1 MSMDINPSLK
11 KGDRIILIVMSDPY
25 SPISV
30 GTKGTVIGIGS
41 DPWSKEPLYYVEWD
55 NGRTLN
61 LVGDEDVWVK
71 DDKTINEQVEL
82 KSSPTINSELG
93 RIMQSI
99 GPIPKSKLASSKVI
113 QKILSSEGFCKN
125 DDELCRKDKTKNN
138 TSFDLNSKNGM
149 NLNEKIKRLVDR
161 IRFYEYFESFKKD
174 KDGRGFNFEG
184 LLAGLLFGEPIISQ
198 NKEDIKVGDEYYSV
212 KLVQPGERFDLGSLS
227 NGFNQVLSQMVE
239 DGYEVEDLRRPYDLM
254 LKDPSEYDGKSNEFK
269 RQMLDGSFS
278 VGKDEDKDLNWLFAI
293 LNDDKID
300 YVTMS
305 TPELIDTAIQKSLA
319 GRSKSSIAIPNSVID
334 KSRKEIV
341 FPVVNLKKLQSIG
354 YRENNKRK
362 DDRISDLFGKYSRK
376 IRFDIVEYIR
386 KNPDLFLKRVV
397 NLYGD
402 RLTKIMRDKG
412 LLDLPGQMDESKKD
426 LSDVLRAKDIDPSE
440 MEDLI
445 SQLTDEDIND
455 LVLRNLER
463 KFLKSGNPRTN
474 AREYLEILVNSIGN
488 RQSSEFEDDDF
499 NVEDELVYGGEEPE
513 VSSIGKKQFKK
524 ELLPL
529 QVELLKLQ
537 EHIKETGK
545 PIAVVFEGR
554 DTAGKGSTIRTITKY
569 LDPKYFNVVAL
580 GIPTPEERKDW
591 FGRYEKY
598 IEPGKITFFDRSW
611 YNRGIVEPVMGYGE
625 EGEYEEFMN
634 TVNDFEKSLVS
645 KGVDLYKFWLSI
657 TPKTQEKRFDLRK
670 SSPLKYWKFSP
681 NDEKSLEK
689 WDEYTD
695 YKEKAFDL
703 SKGEV
708 PWTVVDTND
717 KRIGSLNLLRHILKN
732 SDYPDKNEGVIGD
745 TYPES
750 ITTINENF
758 IDDMKPLLPI
768 LKMDNGGHIFDFLK
782 ALRDSGI
789 VNMMQSP
796 DFTWSGKEFLEKY
809 LKIQELQDSYQ
820 QIEDEDE
827 KENLLQL
834 AEKSQQVMISAAF
847 RNLQDKEQELSTNN
861 INRELRKLGPL
872 ALRYFMMKL

>member
-1 MSMDINPSLK
+1 MSSEINPILEV
-11 KGDRIILIVMSDPY
+11 GDRVTIIVMSDPY
-25 SPISV
+25 SPITV
-30 GTKGTVIGIGS
+30 GTKGTVVGKGG

-61 LVGDEDVWVK
+61 LVGDEDVWIK
-71 DDKTINEQVEL
+71 DNESIIKEGVDA
-82 KSSPTINSELG
+82 SPTSLSK
-93 RIMQSI
+93 IMSTI
-99 GPIPKSKLASSKVI
+99 GPIPKTKMSSSNVI
-113 QKILSSEGFCKN
+113 KRILRSEEIPFFN
-125 DDELCRKDKTKNN
+125 IDDGI
-138 TSFDLNSKNGM
+138 DLNSS
-149 NLNEKIKRLVDR
+149 LKRLVDK
-161 IRFYEYFESFKKD
+161 IRFYEYFISFKRD

-184 LLAGLLFGEPIISQ
+184 LLAGLTGGKPIISQ
-198 NKEDIKVGDEYYSV
+198 RKEDIKIGDEYYSV
-212 KLVQPGERFDLGSLS
+212 KLTQPGERFDLGSLS
-227 NGFNQVLSQMVE
+227 SGFEAAKIELIE
-239 DGYEVEDLRRPYDLM
+239 DGYGVDDLKRPIDLMKMSNEFDEYKVLM
-254 LKDPSEYDGKSNEFK
+254 LKTSFVVGEDPSKSLK
-269 RQMLDGSFS
+269 WVFS
-278 VGKDEDKDLNWLFAI
+278 I
-293 LNDDKID
+293 LNEDDISYCVTDTDSLINSIIENYKSGKGNYSISIPQDKVGGLCNKITFPK
-300 YVTMS
+300 VT
-305 TPELIDTAIQKSLA
+305 
-319 GRSKSSIAIPNSVID
+319 N
-334 KSRKEIV
+334 KEIK
-341 FPVVNLKKLQSIG
+341 NLN
-354 YRENNKRK
+354 YRKNSSRK
-362 DDRISDLFGKYSRK
+362 DDRISDLFGRYSK
-376 IRFDIVEYIR
+376 NIRFDIIQYIR
-386 KNPDLFLKRVV
+386 KNPDLFLKRVID
-397 NLYGD
+397 LYGD
-402 RLTKIMRDKG
+402 RLTRIMKEKG
-412 LLDLPGQMDESKKD
+412 LIDLPSQMDESKQD
-426 LSDVLRAKDIDPSE
+426 LANVLRSKDIDPSE

-445 SQLTDEDIND
+445 SQLKDEDIND
-455 LVLRNLER
+455 LVIRNLER

-488 RQSSEFEDDDF
+488 RKPSDYKDDEFDI
-499 NVEDELVYGGEEPE
+499 EDELVYGGEEPE
-513 VSSIGKKQFKK
+513 KSAIGKKAFRK

-545 PIAVVFEGR
+545 SIAVVFEGR

-625 EGEYEEFMN
+625 EGEYDEFMN
-634 TVNDFEKSLVS
+634 TVNTFEKSLVS

-689 WDEYTD
+689 WSDYTE
-695 YKEKAFDL
+695 YKEKVFDL
-703 SKGEV
+703 AKGEV

-732 SDYPDKNEGVIGD
+732 SDYPDKDTNTIGD

-750 ITTINENF
+750 ITTINESF
-758 IDDMKPLLPI
+758 IDDMKPLLP
-768 LKMDNGGHIFDFLK
+768 LLQADDGGHIFNFLI

-796 DFTWSGKEFLEKY
+796 DFTWSGRDFLEKY

-847 RNLQDKEQELSTNN
+847 KNLHDKEQELSTDN

-872 ALRYFMMKL
+872 ALRYFMVKL

>member
-1 MSMDINPSLK
+1 MNSKINPKLEE
-11 KGDRIILIVMSDPY
+11 GDRVVLIVMSDPY
-25 SPISV
+25 SPVTV
-30 GTKGTVIGIGS
+30 GTKGTVIGKGS

-61 LVGDEDVWVK
+61 LVGDEDVWLK
-71 DDKTINEQVEL
+71 DDESIIKEEVGA
-82 KSSPTINSELG
+82 SPTSLSK
-93 RIMQSI
+93 IMSTV
-99 GPIPKSKLASSKVI
+99 GPIPKTKMSSSNVI
-113 QKILSSEGFCKN
+113 KRILRSEGIPFFNIN
-125 DDELCRKDKTKNN
+125 DGI
-138 TSFDLNSKNGM
+138 DLNTE
-149 NLNEKIKRLVDR
+149 LKRLVDK
-161 IRFYEYFESFKKD
+161 IRFYEYFLSFKRD

-184 LLAGLLFGEPIISQ
+184 LLAGLTGGKPIISQ
-198 NKEDIKVGDEYYSV
+198 RKEDIKIGDKYYSV
-212 KLVQPGERFDLGSLS
+212 KLTQPGERFDLGSLS
-227 NGFNQVLSQMVE
+227 SGFKAAKIKLIE
-239 DGYEVEDLRRPYDLM
+239 DGYEIDDLKRPIDLM
-254 LKDPSEYDGKSNEFK
+254 NMGREFDNYKRIMLETSFVVGEYDNTSGNDSNSE
-269 RQMLDGSFS
+269 S
-278 VGKDEDKDLNWLFAI
+278 LNWIFSI
-293 LNDDKID
+293 LNENDIS
-300 YVTMS
+300 YCVTDTES
-305 TPELIDTAIQKSLA
+305 LIKL
-319 GRSKSSIAIPNSVID
+319 VID
-334 KSRKEIV
+334 NYKTGKGNYSISIPQDKVGGFCNRITFPEVSDKEIK
-341 FPVVNLKKLQSIG
+341 NLHYKKDSS
-354 YRENNKRK
+354 RK
-362 DDRISDLFGKYSRK
+362 DDRISDLFGSYAKN
-376 IRFDIVEYIR
+376 IRFDIIQYIR
-386 KNPDLFLKRVV
+386 KNPDLFLKRVID
-397 NLYGD
+397 LYGD
-402 RLTKIMRDKG
+402 RLARIMKEKG
-412 LLDLPGQMDESKKD
+412 LIDLPSQMDESKKD
-426 LSDVLRAKDIDPSE
+426 LSDVLRTKDIDPSE

-445 SQLTDEDIND
+445 SQLTDEDITD

-474 AREYLEILVNSIGN
+474 ARQYLERLVNSVKN
-488 RQSSEFEDDDF
+488 RENTSFEDDDYD
-499 NVEDELVYGGEEPE
+499 VEDELVYGGEEPE
-513 VSSIGKKQFKK
+513 KSVIGKKAFKK

-545 PIAVVFEGR
+545 SIAVVFEGR

-569 LDPKYFNVVAL
+569 LDPKYYSVVAL

-591 FGRYEKY
+591 FGRYSQH

-689 WDEYTD
+689 WDDYTE
-695 YKEKAFDL
+695 YKEKVFDL
-703 SKGEV
+703 AKGEV

-732 SDYPDKNEGVIGD
+732 SDYPDKNEGTIGD

-768 LKMDNGGHIFDFLK
+768 LQSDDGGHIFNFLI

-796 DFTWSGKEFLEKY
+796 DFTWSGRDFLEKY

>member
-1 MSMDINPSLK
+1 MSKELNPKLEI
-11 KGDRIILIVMSDPY
+11 GDRVILIVMSDPY
-25 SPISV
+25 SPVTV
-30 GTKGTVIGIGS
+30 GTKGTVTGIGS
-41 DPWSKEPLYYVEWD
+41 DPWSNEPLYYVEWD

-61 LVGDEDVWVK
+61 LVGDEDVWMK
-71 DDKTINEQVEL
+71 DEKIIKEDTISNDL
-82 KSSPTINSELG
+82 NRLMPT
-93 RIMQSI
+93 I
-99 GPIPKSKLASSKVI
+99 GPIPKTKLSSSKVI
-113 QKILSSEGFCKN
+113 KKILASEGLPYFN
-125 DDELCRKDKTKNN
+125 IENN
-138 TSFDLNSKNGM
+138 I
-149 NLNEKIKRLVDR
+149 NLDATLKRLVDK
-161 IRFYEYFESFKKD
+161 IRFYEYFLSFKKD
-174 KDGRGFNFEG
+174 KDGRGFNYEG
-184 LLAGLLFGEPIISQ
+184 LLAGLTGGEPIISQ
-198 NKEDIKVGDEYYSV
+198 RKEDIKIGDEYYSV
-212 KLVQPGERFDLGSLS
+212 KLTQPGERFDLGSLS
-227 NGFNQVLSQMVE
+227 SGFEAAKIEMSE
-239 DGYEVEDLRRPYDLM
+239 DGYDVSDLSRPIDLMKKEIEFNEYKNLM
-254 LKDPSEYDGKSNEFK
+254 LKTSFVVGENSEKELKWILSVLEEDDIKFCVLTTDELVDNLIDSYQAGKGKMTISIPQKSIGGFCNRITFPKVSSKELNRIGYRYDSERK
-269 RQMLDGSFS
+269 
-278 VGKDEDKDLNWLFAI
+278 
-293 LNDDKID
+293 DDKI
-300 YVTMS
+300 S
-305 TPELIDTAIQKSLA
+305 
-319 GRSKSSIAIPNSVID
+319 N
-334 KSRKEIV
+334 
-341 FPVVNLKKLQSIG
+341 
-354 YRENNKRK
+354 
-362 DDRISDLFGKYSRK
+362 LFGKYAK
-376 IRFDIVEYIR
+376 NIRFDIIEYIR

-397 NLYGD
+397 DLYGD
-402 RLTKIMRDKG
+402 RLANVMKQKG
-412 LLDLPGQMDESKKD
+412 LLDVPQQMDESKKD
-426 LSDVLRAKDIDPSE
+426 LSDILRSKDIDPSE

-474 AREYLEILVNSIGN
+474 ARKYLEKLVKSVKN
-488 RQSSEFEDDDF
+488 REDIEDEDDDYD
-499 NVEDELVYGGEEPE
+499 VEDEFVYGGEEPE
-513 VSSIGKKQFKK
+513 KSVIGRKRFKK

-529 QVELLKLQ
+529 QAELLKLQ

-545 PIAVVFEGR
+545 SIAVVFEGR

-569 LDPKYFNVVAL
+569 LDPKFFNVVAL

-591 FGRYEKY
+591 FNRYSQY

-634 TVNDFEKSLVS
+634 TVNDFEKSLVGR
-645 KGVDLYKFWLSI
+645 GVDLYKFWLSI

-689 WDEYTD
+689 WDDYTE
-695 YKEKAFDL
+695 YKEKVFDL

-758 IDDMKPLLPI
+758 IDEMKPLLPL
-768 LKMDNGGHIFDFLK
+768 LKMDTESYVFDFLK

-796 DFTWSGKEFLEKY
+796 DFTWSGRDFLEKY
-809 LKIQELQDSYQ
+809 LKIQELQGSYQ
-820 QIEDEDE
+820 QIDDKDEE
-827 KENLLQL
+827 ENLLFL
-834 AEKSQQVMISAAF
+834 AQKSQQVMIQVAI
-847 RNLQDKEQELSTNN
+847 RNLMDRDIELSTNN

-872 ALRYFMMKL
+872 AFKYFTMRL

>member
-1 MSMDINPSLK
+1 MVVIRDGKLRPVQVSSRQKENPMFFK
-11 KGDRIILIVMSDPY
+11 YQDTDCDCMAVYKGR
-25 SPISV
+25 
-30 GTKGTVIGIGS
+30 
-41 DPWSKEPLYYVEWD
+41 
-55 NGRTLN
+55 NGRWRVDTLLSEN
-61 LVGDEDVWVK
+61 KEGL
-71 DDKTINEQVEL
+71 INV
-82 KSSPTINSELG
+82 
-93 RIMQSI
+93 
-99 GPIPKSKLASSKVI
+99 
-113 QKILSSEGFCKN
+113 LSSN
-125 DDELCRKDKTKNN
+125 
-138 TSFDLNSKNGM
+138 
-149 NLNEKIKRLVDR
+149 
-161 IRFYEYFESFKKD
+161 
-174 KDGRGFNFEG
+174 
-184 LLAGLLFGEPIISQ
+184 
-198 NKEDIKVGDEYYSV
+198 
-212 KLVQPGERFDLGSLS
+212 
-227 NGFNQVLSQMVE
+227 
-239 DGYEVEDLRRPYDLM
+239 
-254 LKDPSEYDGKSNEFK
+254 
-269 RQMLDGSFS
+269 
-278 VGKDEDKDLNWLFAI
+278 
-293 LNDDKID
+293 
-300 YVTMS
+300 
-305 TPELIDTAIQKSLA
+305 
-319 GRSKSSIAIPNSVID
+319 
-334 KSRKEIV
+334 
-341 FPVVNLKKLQSIG
+341 
-354 YRENNKRK
+354 
-362 DDRISDLFGKYSRK
+362 
-376 IRFDIVEYIR
+376 
-386 KNPDLFLKRVV
+386 
-397 NLYGD
+397 
-402 RLTKIMRDKG
+402 
-412 LLDLPGQMDESKKD
+412 
-426 LSDVLRAKDIDPSE
+426 DIDPSE
-440 MEDLI
+440 MDDLL
-445 SQLTDEDIND
+445 SQLPDEEVTD
-455 LVLRNLER
+455 LAVRNLER

-474 AREYLEILVNSIGN
+474 ARKYLEKLVNSVKN
-488 RQSSEFEDDDF
+488 REDIEDEDDDYD
-499 NVEDELVYGGEEPE
+499 VEDEFVYGGEEPE
-513 VSSIGKKQFKK
+513 KSSIGKKRFKR

-529 QVELLKLQ
+529 QAELLKLQ

-545 PIAVVFEGR
+545 SIAVVFEGR

-580 GIPTPEERKDW
+580 GIPTPEERKNW
-591 FGRYEKY
+591 FGRYEKF

-625 EGEYEEFMN
+625 EGDYEEFLN

-657 TPKTQEKRFDLRK
+657 TPKTQQKRFDLRK
-670 SSPLKYWKFSP
+670 SSPLKYWKYSP

-689 WDEYTD
+689 WDDYTEY
-695 YKEKAFDL
+695 KQRVFDL

-732 SDYPDKNEGVIGD
+732 SDYPDKNEGTIGD

-768 LKMDNGGHIFDFLK
+768 LQSDDSGHIFNFLI

-796 DFTWSGKEFLEKY
+796 DFTWSGRDFLDKY

>member
-1 MSMDINPSLK
+1 MDINPKLEI
-11 KGDRIILIVMSDPY
+11 GDRVILIVMSDPY
-25 SPISV
+25 SPITV
-30 GTKGTVIGIGS
+30 GTKGTVTGIGK
-41 DPWSKEPLYYVEWD
+41 DPWSIEPLYYVEWD
-55 NGRTLN
+55 NGSTLN
-61 LVGDEDVWVK
+61 LIGDEDVWVK
-71 DDKTINEQVEL
+71 DDKGEILKESFSGLEL
-82 KSSPTINSELG
+82 NACNTLTNG
-93 RIMQSI
+93 REFCN
-99 GPIPKSKLASSKVI
+99 KLS
-113 QKILSSEGFCKN
+113 KILSTGRGGTNAKNIKEYAINVFREIMNNDFPSFGKRITLSGNTEAFTSRVEELEKFYNILDEYGVCKKMKNEVKRDIQNVEGKGLKMIVD
-125 DDELCRKDKTKNN
+125 DDENYSVLNRIDTHYTVRSYILTKMVLDEELDIDIDTLDTKDVIEQIRQSLFFTGDK
-138 TSFDLNSKNGM
+138 TSFDSDTLNYLDRVIN
-149 NLNEKIKRLVDR
+149 NLLSNEETKSVIINDLERTRSAGNKV
-161 IRFYEYFESFKKD
+161 ESDAVEAFKKANYEVID
-174 KDGRGFNFEG
+174 FTNDFGFVDHFGIDMVVIRDGKLRPVQVSSRQKENPMFFKYQDTDCDCMAVYKGRNGRWRVDTLLSENKEG
-184 LLAGLLFGEPIISQ
+184 LI
-198 NKEDIKVGDEYYSV
+198 N
-212 KLVQPGERFDLGSLS
+212 
-227 NGFNQVLSQMVE
+227 VLS
-239 DGYEVEDLRRPYDLM
+239 
-254 LKDPSEYDGKSNEFK
+254 SN
-269 RQMLDGSFS
+269 
-278 VGKDEDKDLNWLFAI
+278 
-293 LNDDKID
+293 
-300 YVTMS
+300 
-305 TPELIDTAIQKSLA
+305 
-319 GRSKSSIAIPNSVID
+319 
-334 KSRKEIV
+334 
-341 FPVVNLKKLQSIG
+341 
-354 YRENNKRK
+354 
-362 DDRISDLFGKYSRK
+362 
-376 IRFDIVEYIR
+376 
-386 KNPDLFLKRVV
+386 
-397 NLYGD
+397 
-402 RLTKIMRDKG
+402 
-412 LLDLPGQMDESKKD
+412 
-426 LSDVLRAKDIDPSE
+426 DIDPSE
-440 MEDLI
+440 MDDLL
-445 SQLTDEDIND
+445 SQLPDEEVTD
-455 LVLRNLER
+455 LAVRNLER

-474 AREYLEILVNSIGN
+474 ARKYLEKLVNSVKN
-488 RQSSEFEDDDF
+488 REDIEDEDDDYD
-499 NVEDELVYGGEEPE
+499 VEDEFVYGGEEPE
-513 VSSIGKKQFKK
+513 KSSIGKKRFKR

-529 QVELLKLQ
+529 QAELLKLQ

-545 PIAVVFEGR
+545 SIAVVFEGR

-580 GIPTPEERKDW
+580 GIPTPEERKNW
-591 FGRYEKY
+591 FGRYEKF

-625 EGEYEEFMN
+625 EGDYEEFLN

-670 SSPLKYWKFSP
+670 SSPLKYWKYSP

-689 WDEYTD
+689 WDDYTEY
-695 YKEKAFDL
+695 KQRVFDL

-732 SDYPDKNEGVIGD
+732 SDYPDKNEGTIGD

-768 LKMDNGGHIFDFLK
+768 LQSDDSGHIFNFLI

-796 DFTWSGKEFLEKY
+796 DFTWSGRDFLDKY

-834 AEKSQQVMISAAF
+834 AEKSQQVMISAAL

>member
-1 MSMDINPSLK
+1 MSSEINPILEV
-11 KGDRIILIVMSDPY
+11 GDRVTLIVMSDPY
-25 SPISV
+25 SPVTV
-30 GTKGTVIGIGS
+30 GTKGTVIGKGS

-55 NGRTLN
+55 NGKTLN
-61 LVGDEDVWVK
+61 LVGDEDVWAKEGESV
-71 DDKTINEQVEL
+71 IEEQVNATSNTL
-82 KSSPTINSELG
+82 SK
-93 RIMQSI
+93 IMSTI
-99 GPIPKSKLASSKVI
+99 GPIPKTKMSSSNVI
-113 QKILSSEGFCKN
+113 KRILRSEGIPFFNIN
-125 DDELCRKDKTKNN
+125 DGI
-138 TSFDLNSKNGM
+138 DLNIE
-149 NLNEKIKRLVDR
+149 LKRLVDK
-161 IRFYEYFESFKKD
+161 IRFYEYFISFKRD

-184 LLAGLLFGEPIISQ
+184 LLAGLTGGKPIISQ
-198 NKEDIKVGDEYYSV
+198 RKEDIKIGDKYYSV
-212 KLVQPGERFDLGSLS
+212 KLTQPGERFDLGSLS
-227 NGFNQVLSQMVE
+227 SGFEAAKIELIE
-239 DGYEVEDLRRPYDLM
+239 DGYGVDDLKRPIDLMKMSNEFDEYKVLM
-254 LKDPSEYDGKSNEFK
+254 LKTSFVVGEDPSKSL
-269 RQMLDGSFS
+269 RWIFS
-278 VGKDEDKDLNWLFAI
+278 I
-293 LNDDKID
+293 LNEDDISYCVTDTDSLINLIIENYKSGKGNHSISIPQDKVGGICNKITFPK
-300 YVTMS
+300 VT
-305 TPELIDTAIQKSLA
+305 
-319 GRSKSSIAIPNSVID
+319 N
-334 KSRKEIV
+334 KEIK
-341 FPVVNLKKLQSIG
+341 NLN
-354 YRENNKRK
+354 YRKNSSRK
-362 DDRISDLFGKYSRK
+362 DDRISDLFGSYAKN
-376 IRFDIVEYIR
+376 IRFDIIQYIR
-386 KNPDLFLKRVV
+386 KNPDLFLKRVID
-397 NLYGD
+397 LYGD
-402 RLTKIMRDKG
+402 RLARIMKEKG
-412 LLDLPGQMDESKKD
+412 LIDLPGQMDESKQD
-426 LSDVLRAKDIDPSE
+426 LEDVLRSKDIDPSE
-440 MEDLI
+440 MEDLL
-445 SQLTDEDIND
+445 SQLKDEDIND
-455 LVLRNLER
+455 LVIRNLER

-474 AREYLEILVNSIGN
+474 AREYLEILINSIGK
-488 RQSSEFEDDDF
+488 RKPSEFEDDDF
-499 NVEDELVYGGEEPE
+499 DIEDELVYGGEEPE
-513 VSSIGKKQFKK
+513 KSSIGKKAFKK

-545 PIAVVFEGR
+545 SIAVVFEGR

-598 IEPGKITFFDRSW
+598 IESGKITFFDRSW

-634 TVNDFEKSLVS
+634 TVNTFEKSLVS

-689 WDEYTD
+689 WDNYTE
-695 YKEKAFDL
+695 YKEKVFDL
-703 SKGEV
+703 AKGEV

-732 SDYPDKNEGVIGD
+732 SAYPDKNEGTIGN

-750 ITTINENF
+750 ITTINESF
-758 IDDMKPLLPI
+758 IDEMKPLLPI
-768 LKMDNGGHIFDFLK
+768 LKMDDGGYIFDFLK
-782 ALRDSGI
+782 SLRDSGI

-809 LKIQELQDSYQ
+809 LLIQELQDSYQ

-847 RNLQDKEQELSTNN
+847 RNLQDKEQDLSTDN

-872 ALRYFMMKL
+872 ALKYFMIKL

>member
-1 MSMDINPSLK
+1 MSSKINPKLEI
-11 KGDRIILIVMSDPY
+11 GDRVTLIVMSDPY
-25 SPISV
+25 SPITV
-30 GTKGTVIGIGS
+30 GTKGTVVGKGD

-71 DDKTINEQVEL
+71 DESIIKEDRAAGTTSLSK
-82 KSSPTINSELG
+82 
-93 RIMQSI
+93 IMATV
-99 GPIPKSKLASSKVI
+99 GPIPKTKMSSSNVIKKILRSENIPFFNIKDGINLESKL
-113 QKILSSEGFCKN
+113 
-125 DDELCRKDKTKNN
+125 
-138 TSFDLNSKNGM
+138 
-149 NLNEKIKRLVDR
+149 KRLVDK
-161 IRFYEYFESFKKD
+161 IRFYEYFLSFKRD

-184 LLAGLLFGEPIISQ
+184 LLAGLTGGKPIISQ
-198 NKEDIKVGDEYYSV
+198 RKEDIKIGNEYYSV
-212 KLVQPGERFDLGSLS
+212 KLTQPGERFDLGSLS
-227 NGFNQVLSQMVE
+227 SGFEAAKIELIE
-239 DGYEVEDLRRPYDLM
+239 DGYEIDTLKRPIDLM
-254 LKDPSEYDGKSNEFK
+254 NMGSEFDEYKIL
-269 RQMLDGSFS
+269 MLRTSFVVGGDTDKALRWIFS
-278 VGKDEDKDLNWLFAI
+278 VLNEDDISYCVTDTDSLINLIINNFKSGKGNYSISIPQDKVGGFCN
-293 LNDDKID
+293 KITFPN
-300 YVTMS
+300 VT
-305 TPELIDTAIQKSLA
+305 D
-319 GRSKSSIAIPNSVID
+319 
-334 KSRKEIV
+334 KEIK
-341 FPVVNLKKLQSIG
+341 NLSYRKNSI
-354 YRENNKRK
+354 RK
-362 DDRISDLFGKYSRK
+362 DDKISDLFGSYAKN
-376 IRFDIVEYIR
+376 IRFDIIQYIR

-402 RLTKIMRDKG
+402 RLTRIMKEKG
-412 LLDLPGQMDESKKD
+412 LIDLPSQMDESKQN
-426 LSDVLRAKDIDPSE
+426 LSDVLRSKDIDPNE

-445 SQLTDEDIND
+445 SQLTDEDITD
-455 LVLRNLER
+455 LVIRNLER

-474 AREYLEILVNSIGN
+474 AKEYLEKLVNSVNN
-488 RQSSEFEDDDF
+488 RVGVEFEDDDY

-513 VSSIGKKQFKK
+513 KSAIGKKAFKK

-537 EHIKETGK
+537 EYIKKTGK
-545 PIAVVFEGR
+545 SIAVVFEGR
-554 DTAGKGSTIRTITKY
+554 DTAGKGSTIRTIAKY

-580 GIPTPEERKDW
+580 GIPTEDERKDW
-591 FGRYEKY
+591 FGRYGKH

-689 WDEYTD
+689 WDDYTD
-695 YKEKAFDL
+695 YKEKVFDL
-703 SKGEV
+703 AKGEV

-732 SDYPDKNEGVIGD
+732 SDYPDKNEGTIGD

-750 ITTINENF
+750 ITTINESF

-768 LKMDNGGHIFDFLK
+768 LQADDGGHIFNFLI

-796 DFTWSGKEFLEKY
+796 DFTWSGRDFLEKY

-872 ALRYFMMKL
+872 ALRYFMMKF

>member
-1 MSMDINPSLK
+1 MDINPKLEI
-11 KGDRIILIVMSDPY
+11 GDRVILIVMSDPY
-25 SPISV
+25 SPITV
-30 GTKGTVIGIGS
+30 GTKGTVTGIGK
-41 DPWSKEPLYYVEWD
+41 DPWSIEPLYYVEWD
-55 NGRTLN
+55 NGSTLN
-61 LVGDEDVWVK
+61 LIGDEDVWVK
-71 DDKTINEQVEL
+71 DDKGEILKESFSGLEL
-82 KSSPTINSELG
+82 NACNTLTNG
-93 RIMQSI
+93 REFCN
-99 GPIPKSKLASSKVI
+99 KLS
-113 QKILSSEGFCKN
+113 KILSTGRGGTNAKNIKEYAINVFREIMNNDFPSFGKRITLSGNTEAFTSRVEELEKFYNILDEYGVCKKMKNEVKRDIQNVEGKGLKMIVD
-125 DDELCRKDKTKNN
+125 DDENYSVLNRIDTHYTVRSYILTKMVLDEELDIDIDTLDTKDVIEQIRQSLFFTGDK
-138 TSFDLNSKNGM
+138 TSFDSDTLNYLDRVIN
-149 NLNEKIKRLVDR
+149 NLLSNEETKSVIINDLERTRSAGNKV
-161 IRFYEYFESFKKD
+161 ESDAVEAFKKANYEVID
-174 KDGRGFNFEG
+174 FTNDFGFVDHFGIDMVVIRDGKLRPVQVSSRQKENPMFFKYQDTDCDCMAVYKGRNGRWRVDTLLSENKEG
-184 LLAGLLFGEPIISQ
+184 LI
-198 NKEDIKVGDEYYSV
+198 N
-212 KLVQPGERFDLGSLS
+212 
-227 NGFNQVLSQMVE
+227 VLS
-239 DGYEVEDLRRPYDLM
+239 
-254 LKDPSEYDGKSNEFK
+254 SN
-269 RQMLDGSFS
+269 
-278 VGKDEDKDLNWLFAI
+278 
-293 LNDDKID
+293 
-300 YVTMS
+300 
-305 TPELIDTAIQKSLA
+305 
-319 GRSKSSIAIPNSVID
+319 
-334 KSRKEIV
+334 
-341 FPVVNLKKLQSIG
+341 
-354 YRENNKRK
+354 
-362 DDRISDLFGKYSRK
+362 
-376 IRFDIVEYIR
+376 
-386 KNPDLFLKRVV
+386 
-397 NLYGD
+397 
-402 RLTKIMRDKG
+402 
-412 LLDLPGQMDESKKD
+412 
-426 LSDVLRAKDIDPSE
+426 DIDPSE
-440 MEDLI
+440 MDDLL
-445 SQLTDEDIND
+445 SQLPDEEVTD
-455 LVLRNLER
+455 LAVRNLER

-474 AREYLEILVNSIGN
+474 ARKYLEKLVNSVKN
-488 RQSSEFEDDDF
+488 REDIEDEDDDYD
-499 NVEDELVYGGEEPE
+499 VEDEFVYGGEEPE
-513 VSSIGKKQFKK
+513 KSSIGKKRFKR

-529 QVELLKLQ
+529 QAELLKLQ

-545 PIAVVFEGR
+545 SIAVVFEGR

-580 GIPTPEERKDW
+580 GIPTPEERKNW
-591 FGRYEKY
+591 FGRYEKF

-625 EGEYEEFMN
+625 EGDYEEFLN

-670 SSPLKYWKFSP
+670 SSPLKYWKYSP

-689 WDEYTD
+689 WDDYTEY
-695 YKEKAFDL
+695 KQRVFDL

-732 SDYPDKNEGVIGD
+732 SDYPDKNEGTIGD

-768 LKMDNGGHIFDFLK
+768 LQSDDTGHIFNFLI

-796 DFTWSGKEFLEKY
+796 DFTWSGRDFLDKY

-834 AEKSQQVMISAAF
+834 AEKSQQVMISAAL

>member
-1 MSMDINPSLK
+1 MSMDINPKLEI
-11 KGDRIILIVMSDPY
+11 GDRVILIVMSDPY
-25 SPISV
+25 SPITV
-30 GTKGTVIGIGS
+30 GTKGTVTGIGK
-41 DPWSKEPLYYVEWD
+41 DPWSIEPLYYVEWD
-55 NGRTLN
+55 NGSTLN
-61 LVGDEDVWVK
+61 LIGDEDVWVK
-71 DDKTINEQVEL
+71 DDKGEILKESFSGLEL
-82 KSSPTINSELG
+82 NACNTLTNG
-93 RIMQSI
+93 REFCN
-99 GPIPKSKLASSKVI
+99 KLS
-113 QKILSSEGFCKN
+113 KILSTGRGGTNAKNIKEYAINVFREIMNNDFPSFGKRITLSGNTEAFTSRVEELEKFYNILDEYGVCKKMKNEVKRDIQNVEGKGLKMIVD
-125 DDELCRKDKTKNN
+125 DDENYSVLNRIDTHYTVRSYILTKMVLDEELDIDIDTLDTKDVIEQIRQSLFFTGDK
-138 TSFDLNSKNGM
+138 TSFDSDTLNYLDRVIN
-149 NLNEKIKRLVDR
+149 NLLSNEETKSVIINDLERTRSAGNKV
-161 IRFYEYFESFKKD
+161 ESDAVEAFKKANYEVID
-174 KDGRGFNFEG
+174 FTNDFGFVDHFGIDMVVIRDGKLRPVQVSSRQKENPMFFKYQDTDCDCMAVYKGRNGRWRVDTLLSENKEG
-184 LLAGLLFGEPIISQ
+184 LI
-198 NKEDIKVGDEYYSV
+198 N
-212 KLVQPGERFDLGSLS
+212 
-227 NGFNQVLSQMVE
+227 VLS
-239 DGYEVEDLRRPYDLM
+239 
-254 LKDPSEYDGKSNEFK
+254 SN
-269 RQMLDGSFS
+269 
-278 VGKDEDKDLNWLFAI
+278 
-293 LNDDKID
+293 
-300 YVTMS
+300 
-305 TPELIDTAIQKSLA
+305 
-319 GRSKSSIAIPNSVID
+319 
-334 KSRKEIV
+334 
-341 FPVVNLKKLQSIG
+341 
-354 YRENNKRK
+354 
-362 DDRISDLFGKYSRK
+362 
-376 IRFDIVEYIR
+376 
-386 KNPDLFLKRVV
+386 
-397 NLYGD
+397 
-402 RLTKIMRDKG
+402 
-412 LLDLPGQMDESKKD
+412 
-426 LSDVLRAKDIDPSE
+426 DIDPSE
-440 MEDLI
+440 MDDLL
-445 SQLTDEDIND
+445 SQLPDEEVTD
-455 LVLRNLER
+455 LAVRNLER

-474 AREYLEILVNSIGN
+474 ARKYLEKLVNSVKN
-488 RQSSEFEDDDF
+488 REDIEDEDDDYD
-499 NVEDELVYGGEEPE
+499 VEDEFVYGGEEPE
-513 VSSIGKKQFKK
+513 KSSIGKKRFKR

-529 QVELLKLQ
+529 QAELLKLQ

-545 PIAVVFEGR
+545 SIAVVFEGR

-580 GIPTPEERKDW
+580 GIPTPEERKNW
-591 FGRYEKY
+591 FGRYEKF

-625 EGEYEEFMN
+625 EGDYEEFLN

-670 SSPLKYWKFSP
+670 SSPLKYWKYSP

-689 WDEYTD
+689 WDDYTEY
-695 YKEKAFDL
+695 KQRVFDL

-732 SDYPDKNEGVIGD
+732 SDYPDKNEGTIGD

-768 LKMDNGGHIFDFLK
+768 LQSDDTGHIFNFLI

-796 DFTWSGKEFLEKY
+796 DFTWSGRDFLDKY

-834 AEKSQQVMISAAF
+834 AEKSQQVMISAAL

>member
-1 MSMDINPSLK
+1 MDINPKLEI
-11 KGDRIILIVMSDPY
+11 GDRVILIVMSDPY
-25 SPISV
+25 SPVTV
-30 GTKGTVIGIGS
+30 GTKGTVTGIGK
-41 DPWSKEPLYYVEWD
+41 DPWSIEPLYYVEWD
-55 NGRTLN
+55 NGSTLN
-61 LVGDEDVWVK
+61 LIGDEDVWVK
-71 DDKTINEQVEL
+71 DDKGEILKESFSGLEL
-82 KSSPTINSELG
+82 NACNTLTNG
-93 RIMQSI
+93 REFCN
-99 GPIPKSKLASSKVI
+99 KLS
-113 QKILSSEGFCKN
+113 KILSTGRGGTNAKNIKEYAINVFREIMNNDFPSFGKRITLSGNTEAFTSRVEELEKFYNILDEYGVCKKMKNEVKRDIQNVEGKGLKMIVD
-125 DDELCRKDKTKNN
+125 DDENYSVLNRIDTHYTVRSYILTKMVLDEELDIDIDTLDTKDVIEQIRQSLFFTGDK
-138 TSFDLNSKNGM
+138 TSFDSDTLNYLDRVIN
-149 NLNEKIKRLVDR
+149 NLLSNEETKSVIINDLERTRSAGNKV
-161 IRFYEYFESFKKD
+161 ESDAVEAFKKANYEVID
-174 KDGRGFNFEG
+174 FTNDFGFVDHFGIDMVVIRDGKLRPVQVSSRQKENPMFFKYQDTDCDCMAVYKGRNGRWRVDTLLSENKEG
-184 LLAGLLFGEPIISQ
+184 LI
-198 NKEDIKVGDEYYSV
+198 N
-212 KLVQPGERFDLGSLS
+212 
-227 NGFNQVLSQMVE
+227 VLS
-239 DGYEVEDLRRPYDLM
+239 
-254 LKDPSEYDGKSNEFK
+254 SN
-269 RQMLDGSFS
+269 
-278 VGKDEDKDLNWLFAI
+278 
-293 LNDDKID
+293 
-300 YVTMS
+300 
-305 TPELIDTAIQKSLA
+305 
-319 GRSKSSIAIPNSVID
+319 
-334 KSRKEIV
+334 
-341 FPVVNLKKLQSIG
+341 
-354 YRENNKRK
+354 
-362 DDRISDLFGKYSRK
+362 
-376 IRFDIVEYIR
+376 
-386 KNPDLFLKRVV
+386 
-397 NLYGD
+397 
-402 RLTKIMRDKG
+402 
-412 LLDLPGQMDESKKD
+412 
-426 LSDVLRAKDIDPSE
+426 DIDPSE
-440 MEDLI
+440 MDDLL
-445 SQLTDEDIND
+445 SQLPDEEVTD
-455 LVLRNLER
+455 LAVRNLER

-474 AREYLEILVNSIGN
+474 ARKYLEKLVNSVKN
-488 RQSSEFEDDDF
+488 REDIEDEDDDYD
-499 NVEDELVYGGEEPE
+499 VEDEFVYGGEEPE
-513 VSSIGKKQFKK
+513 KSSIGKKRFKR

-529 QVELLKLQ
+529 QAELLKLQ

-545 PIAVVFEGR
+545 SIAVVFEGR

-580 GIPTPEERKDW
+580 GIPTPEERKNW
-591 FGRYEKY
+591 FGRYEKF

-625 EGEYEEFMN
+625 EGDYEEFLN

-670 SSPLKYWKFSP
+670 SSPLKYWKYSP

-689 WDEYTD
+689 WDDYTEY
-695 YKEKAFDL
+695 KQRVFDL

-732 SDYPDKNEGVIGD
+732 SDYPDKNEGTIGD

-768 LKMDNGGHIFDFLK
+768 LQSDDSGHIFNFLI

-796 DFTWSGKEFLEKY
+796 DFTWSGRDFLDKY

-834 AEKSQQVMISAAF
+834 AEKSQQVMISAAL

>member
-1 MSMDINPSLK
+1 MNSKINPKLEE
-11 KGDRIILIVMSDPY
+11 GDRVVLIVMSDPY
-25 SPISV
+25 SPVTV
-30 GTKGTVIGIGS
+30 GTKGTVIGKGS

-71 DDKTINEQVEL
+71 EENGEILKESFSGLELNACDTLTNGREFCNKLSKVLSTGRGGKNARNIKQYTINIFREIMNNDFPSFGKRITLSGDTNEFISRKEELIKFYNILDEYGVCEKMKNEVKKDIQNVEGKGLKMIVDDNENYSVLNRIDTHYTVRSYILTKMILDEELNIDIDSLDTEGVIEQ
-82 KSSPTINSELG
+82 I
-93 RIMQSI
+93 RQSLFFT
-99 GPIPKSKLASSKVI
+99 GNK
-113 QKILSSEGFCKN
+113 
-125 DDELCRKDKTKNN
+125 
-138 TSFDLNSKNGM
+138 TSFDSDTLNYLDRVINDLLSNEETSSVIMNDLERTRSAGNKVESDAVQAFKDAHYKVVDFTNDFGFVDHFGIDMVVIKNG
-149 NLNEKIKRLVDR
+149 NLRPVQVSSKQKENPQFFKYQDSDCNCMAVYKGRNGKWRVDSLLS
-161 IRFYEYFESFKKD
+161 EN
-174 KDGRGFNFEG
+174 KDG
-184 LLAGLLFGEPIISQ
+184 
-198 NKEDIKVGDEYYSV
+198 
-212 KLVQPGERFDLGSLS
+212 
-227 NGFNQVLSQMVE
+227 
-239 DGYEVEDLRRPYDLM
+239 
-254 LKDPSEYDGKSNEFK
+254 
-269 RQMLDGSFS
+269 
-278 VGKDEDKDLNWLFAI
+278 
-293 LNDDKID
+293 
-300 YVTMS
+300 
-305 TPELIDTAIQKSLA
+305 LI
-319 GRSKSSIAIPNSVID
+319 N
-334 KSRKEIV
+334 
-341 FPVVNLKKLQSIG
+341 
-354 YRENNKRK
+354 
-362 DDRISDLFGKYSRK
+362 
-376 IRFDIVEYIR
+376 
-386 KNPDLFLKRVV
+386 
-397 NLYGD
+397 
-402 RLTKIMRDKG
+402 
-412 LLDLPGQMDESKKD
+412 
-426 LSDVLRAKDIDPSE
+426 VLRSNDIDPSE
-440 MEDLI
+440 MQDLLT
-445 SQLTDEDIND
+445 QLSDEQVTD
-455 LVLRNLER
+455 LTVRNLER

-474 AREYLEILVNSIGN
+474 AREYLEKLVNSVKN
-488 RQSSEFEDDDF
+488 RENTSFEDDDYD
-499 NVEDELVYGGEEPE
+499 VEDELVYGGEEPE
-513 VSSIGKKQFKK
+513 KSAIGKKAFRK

-537 EHIKETGK
+537 EHIKESGK
-545 PIAVVFEGR
+545 SIAVVFEGR

-689 WDEYTD
+689 WDDYTD
-695 YKEKAFDL
+695 YKEKVFDL
-703 SKGEV
+703 AKGEV

-732 SDYPDKNEGVIGD
+732 SDYPDKNEGTIGD

-750 ITTINENF
+750 ITTINESF

-768 LKMDNGGHIFDFLK
+768 LKADNGNHVFNFLI

-796 DFTWSGKEFLEKY
+796 DFTWSGRDFLDKY

-834 AEKSQQVMISAAF
+834 AEKSQQVMIAAAF

>member
-1 MSMDINPSLK
+1 MSSEINPILEV
-11 KGDRIILIVMSDPY
+11 GDRVTIIVMSDPY
-25 SPISV
+25 SPVTV
-30 GTKGTVIGIGS
+30 GTKGTVVGKGG

-55 NGRTLN
+55 NGKTLN
-61 LVGDEDVWVK
+61 IVGDEDVWVK
-71 DDKTINEQVEL
+71 DGESVIKEQLEAT
-82 KSSPTINSELG
+82 SNSLSK
-93 RIMQSI
+93 IMSTI
-99 GPIPKSKLASSKVI
+99 GPIPKTKMSSSDVI
-113 QKILSSEGFCKN
+113 KRILRSEGIPFFNIN
-125 DDELCRKDKTKNN
+125 DGI
-138 TSFDLNSKNGM
+138 DLNSE
-149 NLNEKIKRLVDR
+149 LKRLVDK
-161 IRFYEYFESFKKD
+161 IRFYEYFISFKKD

-184 LLAGLLFGEPIISQ
+184 LLAGLTGGKPIISQ
-198 NKEDIKVGDEYYSV
+198 RKEDIKIGDKYYSV
-212 KLVQPGERFDLGSLS
+212 KLTQPGERFDLGSLS
-227 NGFNQVLSQMVE
+227 SGFKAAKIELIE
-239 DGYEVEDLRRPYDLM
+239 DGYEIDDLKRPIDLMKMGSEFDEYKILM
-254 LKDPSEYDGKSNEFK
+254 LKTSFVVGEDPSESL
-269 RQMLDGSFS
+269 RWVFS
-278 VGKDEDKDLNWLFAI
+278 I
-293 LNDDKID
+293 LNENDISYCVTDTDSLINLIIENYKSGKGNYSISIPQDKVGGFCNKITFPK
-300 YVTMS
+300 VT
-305 TPELIDTAIQKSLA
+305 
-319 GRSKSSIAIPNSVID
+319 N
-334 KSRKEIV
+334 KEIK
-341 FPVVNLKKLQSIG
+341 NLN
-354 YRENNKRK
+354 YRKNSSRK
-362 DDRISDLFGKYSRK
+362 DDRISDLFGRYSK
-376 IRFDIVEYIR
+376 NIRFDIIQYIR
-386 KNPDLFLKRVV
+386 KNPDLFLKRVID
-397 NLYGD
+397 LYGD
-402 RLTKIMRDKG
+402 RLSKIMKEKG
-412 LLDLPGQMDESKKD
+412 LIDLPGQMDESKQD
-426 LSDVLRAKDIDPSE
+426 LVNVLRSKDIDPSE

-445 SQLTDEDIND
+445 SQLKDEDIND

-703 SKGEV
+703 AKGEV

-796 DFTWSGKEFLEKY
+796 DFTWSGRDFLEKY

>member
-1 MSMDINPSLK
+1 MDINPKLEI
-11 KGDRIILIVMSDPY
+11 GDRVILIVMSDPY
-25 SPISV
+25 SPVTV
-30 GTKGTVIGIGS
+30 GTKGTVTGIGK
-41 DPWSKEPLYYVEWD
+41 DPWSIEPLYYVEWD
-55 NGRTLN
+55 NGSTLN
-61 LVGDEDVWVK
+61 LIGDEDVWVK
-71 DDKTINEQVEL
+71 DDKGEILKESFSGLEL
-82 KSSPTINSELG
+82 NACNTLTNG
-93 RIMQSI
+93 REFCN
-99 GPIPKSKLASSKVI
+99 KLS
-113 QKILSSEGFCKN
+113 KILSTGRGGTNAKNIKEYAINVFREIMNNDFPSFGKRITLSGNTEAFTSRVEELEKFYNILDEYGVCKKMKNEVKRDIQNVEGKGLKMIVD
-125 DDELCRKDKTKNN
+125 DDENYSVLNRIDTHYTVRSYILTKMVLDEELDIDIDTLDTKDVIEQIRQSLFFTGNK
-138 TSFDLNSKNGM
+138 TSFDSDTLNYLDRVIN
-149 NLNEKIKRLVDR
+149 NLLSNEETKSVIINDLERTRSAGNKV
-161 IRFYEYFESFKKD
+161 ESDAVEAFKKANYEVID
-174 KDGRGFNFEG
+174 FTNDFGFVDHFGIDMVVIRDGKLRPVQVSSRQKENPMFFKYQDTDCDCMAVYKGRNGRWRVDTLLSENKEG
-184 LLAGLLFGEPIISQ
+184 LI
-198 NKEDIKVGDEYYSV
+198 N
-212 KLVQPGERFDLGSLS
+212 
-227 NGFNQVLSQMVE
+227 VLS
-239 DGYEVEDLRRPYDLM
+239 
-254 LKDPSEYDGKSNEFK
+254 SN
-269 RQMLDGSFS
+269 
-278 VGKDEDKDLNWLFAI
+278 
-293 LNDDKID
+293 
-300 YVTMS
+300 
-305 TPELIDTAIQKSLA
+305 
-319 GRSKSSIAIPNSVID
+319 
-334 KSRKEIV
+334 
-341 FPVVNLKKLQSIG
+341 
-354 YRENNKRK
+354 
-362 DDRISDLFGKYSRK
+362 
-376 IRFDIVEYIR
+376 
-386 KNPDLFLKRVV
+386 
-397 NLYGD
+397 
-402 RLTKIMRDKG
+402 
-412 LLDLPGQMDESKKD
+412 
-426 LSDVLRAKDIDPSE
+426 DIDPSE
-440 MEDLI
+440 MDDLL
-445 SQLTDEDIND
+445 SQLPDEEVTD
-455 LVLRNLER
+455 LAVRNLER

-474 AREYLEILVNSIGN
+474 ARKYLEKLVNSVKN
-488 RQSSEFEDDDF
+488 REDIEDEDDDYD
-499 NVEDELVYGGEEPE
+499 VEDEFVYGGEEPE
-513 VSSIGKKQFKK
+513 KSSIGKKRFKR

-529 QVELLKLQ
+529 QAELLKLQ

-545 PIAVVFEGR
+545 SIAVVFEGR

-580 GIPTPEERKDW
+580 GIPTPEERKNW
-591 FGRYEKY
+591 FGRYEKF

-625 EGEYEEFMN
+625 EGDYEEFLN

-670 SSPLKYWKFSP
+670 SSPLKYWKYSP

-689 WDEYTD
+689 WDDYTEY
-695 YKEKAFDL
+695 KQRVFDL

-732 SDYPDKNEGVIGD
+732 SDYPDKNEGTIGD

-768 LKMDNGGHIFDFLK
+768 LQSDDSGHIFNFLI

-796 DFTWSGKEFLEKY
+796 DFTWSGRDFLDKY